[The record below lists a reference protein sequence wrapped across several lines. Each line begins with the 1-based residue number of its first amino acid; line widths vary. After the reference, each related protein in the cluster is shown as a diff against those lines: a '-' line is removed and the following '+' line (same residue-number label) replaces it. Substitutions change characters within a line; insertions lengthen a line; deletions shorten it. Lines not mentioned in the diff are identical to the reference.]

1 MRNKWV
7 AGMLLAGAITLLGS
21 SGRSVAAERPID
33 VIEDNSFLIEE
44 AYNQEA
50 GVVQHIFTF
59 AYNND
64 SRQRGWTFSFTQ
76 EWPIF
81 SQNHQFSY
89 TVPSYHYIDGTD
101 HVYGVGDVLLNY
113 RYQALMESD
122 AIPAFAPHFSL
133 ILPSGN
139 VRRGTGNGAVGY
151 QWNLPFSK
159 KLSSLFAAHA
169 NFGLTYQPNVRAV
182 LNGGTGQLSPK
193 RSLVSYNLGAS
204 GIFALFPRVHLMLE
218 WLGNLEDNINGSGR
232 TVLVFAPIISPGI
245 RAAVVNED
253 KLQIVVG
260 AAVPIGLNRQASNY
274 GALLYLS
281 IEHDLF

>member
-1 MRNKWV
+1 MRLTIFV
-7 AGMLLAGAITLLGS
+7 MIAALAAA
-21 SGRSVAAERPID
+21 SGGRELFAADERPID

-50 GVVQHIFTF
+50 GVVQHISTF
-59 AYNND
+59 YYNND
-64 SRQRGWTFSFTQ
+64 SRQPGWSFSFTQ
-76 EWPIF
+76 EWPVF
-81 SQNHQFSY
+81 SQDHQFSY
-89 TVPSYHYIDGTD
+89 TVPSYHYIDGTN

-122 AIPAFAPHFSL
+122 TLPAFAPRFSL

-159 KLSSLFAAHA
+159 KLGSLFAMHL
-169 NFGLTYQPNVRAV
+169 NLGLTYQPNVRAV
-182 LNGGTGQLSPK
+182 LNTDQLSPK
-193 RSLVSYNLGAS
+193 RSLVSYNVGVS
-204 GIFALFPRVHLMLE
+204 GIYALFPRVHLMLE
-218 WLGNLEDNINGSGR
+218 WVGNGEDNINGSGR
-232 TVLVFAPIISPGI
+232 TVLVFAPVISPGI

-253 KLQIVVG
+253 KLQVVVG
-260 AAVPIGLNRQASNY
+260 AAVPIGLNRQGNNNQ
-274 GALLYLS
+274 GAFLYLS

>member
-1 MRNKWV
+1 MKKMR
-7 AGMLLAGAITLLGS
+7 LANLVIIAALAAAS
-21 SGRSVAAERPID
+21 SGRELFAADERPID

-50 GVVQHIFTF
+50 GVVQHISTF

-64 SRQRGWTFSFTQ
+64 SRQPGWTFSFTQ

-81 SQNHQFSY
+81 SQDHQFSY
-89 TVPSYHYIDGTD
+89 TVPSYHYIDGSD
-101 HVYGVGDVLLNY
+101 RVYGVGDVLLNY
-113 RYQALMESD
+113 RYQALMETD
-122 AIPAFAPHFSL
+122 TIPAFAPRFSL

-159 KLSSLFAAHA
+159 KLGSLFAAHL
-169 NFGLTYQPNVRAV
+169 NLGLTYQPNVRAV
-182 LNGGTGQLSPK
+182 MNTDQLSPK
-193 RSLVSYNLGAS
+193 RSLVSYNVGVS
-204 GIFALFPRVHLMLE
+204 GIYALFPRVHLMLE
-218 WLGNLEDNINGSGR
+218 WVGNGEDNINGSGR
-232 TVLVFAPIISPGI
+232 TVLVFAPVISPGI

-253 KLQIVVG
+253 KLQVVVG
-260 AAVPIGLNRQASNY
+260 AAVPIGLNRQGNNNQ
-274 GALLYLS
+274 GAFLYLS